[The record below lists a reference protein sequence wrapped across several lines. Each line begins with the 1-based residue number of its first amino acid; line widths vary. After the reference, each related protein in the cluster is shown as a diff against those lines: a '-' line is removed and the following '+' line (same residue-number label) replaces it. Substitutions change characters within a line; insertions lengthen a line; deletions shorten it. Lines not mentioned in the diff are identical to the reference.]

1 MKALELERIQVTNL
15 FNAMH
20 SYINKVGRKAD
31 PLAAKSYLVITH
43 VANEETVQK
52 QNKAFAKLQKDL
64 DRAGKK
70 LAIKYAKLYEEGDKK
85 GTFIL
90 DENKDFTFTPANQCL
105 IEDELAVLT
114 EEYEEAITGLQKEK
128 VTIYIETVEKVP
140 ENLPVEFRNS
150 LEWLIE

>member
-1 MKALELERIQVTNL
+1 MKATELERIQVTNL

-31 PLAAKSYLVITH
+31 PLAAKSYLIVTH
-43 VANEETVQK
+43 VANEEAVQK
-52 QNKAFAKLQKDL
+52 QNKAFGKLQKDL

-90 DENKDFTFTPANQCL
+90 DENKDFTFTPANQCV
-105 IEDELAVLT
+105 IEDELAVLN
-114 EEYEEAITGLQKEK
+114 EEYEEAVSALQKEK
-128 VTIYIETVEKVP
+128 VTIYLEVVDSVP
-140 ENLPVEFRNS
+140 DNLPIEFGNS
-150 LEWLIE
+150 LEILIP